1 MGHREVPNQERRL
14 QFTRMTEP
22 TSGQTPALE
31 AHALAASLT
40 VNDLGRSVAWY
51 RDVLGF
57 AVRREYAPRGALVA
71 VAVGAGPVEILLTQD
86 NGAQGTDRAKGLG
99 FSLQLTVGAGTED
112 IDTLAAGIEA
122 RGGVLDDEPFDAF
135 GARAFRLRDPD
146 GFKFVFSS
154 PRAR

>member
-1 MGHREVPNQERRL
+1 MGRQEVPNQERHL

-40 VNDLGRSVAWY
+40 VADLVRSVAWY

-57 AVRREYAPRGALVA
+57 AVRREYAPRGSLIA
-71 VAVGAGPVEILLTQD
+71 VALGAGPVEILLTQD

-99 FSLQLTVGAGTED
+99 FSLQLTVGDSMED
-112 IDTLAAGIEA
+112 IDALASGIRA

-135 GARAFRLRDPD
+135 GTRAFRLRDPD